1 MPFKN
6 GNAVWMPQQKKSTR
20 VDATSRKIGKTVSS
34 NVNGQ

>member
-1 MPFKN
+1 MAMLC
-6 GNAVWMPQQKKSTR
+6 GVCVWMPQQKKSTR